1 MKTYLARLRTRISNE
16 RGLVTLEYLAIAILI
31 IVVVTA
37 IVAILNASIPTVQGL
52 FDAIVSELF
61 ALR

>member
-1 MKTYLARLRTRISNE
+1 VKTYLARLRTRVQNE
-16 RGLVTLEYLAIAILI
+16 RGLVTLEYLAIAVLI

-52 FDAIVSELF
+52 FDSIVSQLF
-61 ALR
+61 AIR

>member
-1 MKTYLARLRTRISNE
+1 
-16 RGLVTLEYLAIAILI
+16 VTLEYLAIAVLI

-37 IVAILNASIPTVQGL
+37 IVAILNASIPTVQAL
-52 FDAIVSELF
+52 FDGIVRELF

>member
-1 MKTYLARLRTRISNE
+1 MKNRLVQLRTRIRDD

-37 IVAILNASIPTVQGL
+37 IVAILNASLPAVQGL
-52 FDAIVSELF
+52 LDGIISELF
-61 ALR
+61 SLR

>member
-37 IVAILNASIPTVQGL
+37 IVAILNASIPTVGAL
-52 FDAIVSELF
+52 FDGVVQELF